1 MKGNNNPQVTASSQ
15 NLLYEICELCHVVK
29 EKLGTFLLDETSVMS
44 LVQQNKPELLT
55 KAINSFVEATIDHML
70 KASSFLVSLKSPKGT
85 TKHQFPL
92 GRLGNKDAIA
102 QTFKDAKGNYII
114 CPHDFVAN
122 MTSMR
127 SNVGTIIDKI
137 RVLVYLVIWSCLS
150 QDCYYSIT
158 LALLITDKRIKHH
171 LNSFQFDQG
180 EITKDCIW
188 HWLQCLTMCIT
199 CTGSLSFQKLYTV
212 TTHACLVFALPAAIL
227 DSCHIF
233 TKIGVNPA
241 GPIFNINP
249 CNPEKLETSILKE
262 NPLLLMTHTFT
273 LWCSRRLKEEIG
285 IVKTTDHLQA
295 IAESLKS
302 SGKNSEN
309 ASTITFFTKNFSSI
323 HAKENFS
330 MCMVSEEPTPKPE
343 MSKRGNLPLN
353 AKGPTLRTYAFP
365 KEKVLRKPTGLQV
378 QGPRGRG
385 RGTKAL
391 WGGDNAMSVGCN
403 EQGLPVG
410 GGCPH
415 RTPPR
420 KKSPQ
425 KSPQTSPQKSP
436 RHESSTETSLSSN
449 NIQEMQSKK
458 RKTPMKTTKTAAAL
472 VSLCGTS
479 NLKLY
484 QVGKMDLVDTDKE
497 EDIESSTWNK
507 KKLSITNAN
516 SPSTKHISSKK
527 GANGTGISSPQRLM
541 QDYFSVETRK
551 KVGENKKQTMDG
563 TTVVGASG
571 EGSQSL
577 GMTSSTKAKASLGGK
592 PPLNKKSS
600 TLNKK
605 QLSVTKANS
614 PSTKHV
620 SSKKGVNGTGI

>member
-188 HWLQCLTMCIT
+188 HWLQCLTMCIM
-199 CTGSLSFQKLYTV
+199 CTGSLSFQKVYTM

-353 AKGPTLRTYAFP
+353 AKGPTL
-365 KEKVLRKPTGLQV
+365 
-378 QGPRGRG
+378 
-385 RGTKAL
+385 
-391 WGGDNAMSVGCN
+391 
-403 EQGLPVG
+403 
-410 GGCPH
+410 
-415 RTPPR
+415 
-420 KKSPQ
+420 
-425 KSPQTSPQKSP
+425 
-436 RHESSTETSLSSN
+436 
-449 NIQEMQSKK
+449 
-458 RKTPMKTTKTAAAL
+458 

-484 QVGKMDLVDTDKE
+484 QVGRMDLVDTDKE
-497 EDIESSTWNK
+497 EDMESSTWNK

-551 KVGENKKQTMDG
+551 KVGENKKQTIDG

>member
-1 MKGNNNPQVTASSQ
+1 
-15 NLLYEICELCHVVK
+15 
-29 EKLGTFLLDETSVMS
+29 MS

-114 CPHDFVAN
+114 CPHDLVAN
-122 MTSMR
+122 IMTSMR
-127 SNVGTIIDKI
+127 SNGGTLTDKI

-158 LALLITDKRIKHH
+158 LALLITDKKIKHH

-188 HWLQCLTMCIT
+188 HWLQCLTMCIM
-199 CTGSLSFQKLYTV
+199 CTGSLSFQKMYTM

-233 TKIGVNPA
+233 TQIGVNPV

-249 CNPEKLETSILKE
+249 VLSPEILERSILKE

-309 ASTITFFTKNFSSI
+309 ASTLTFFTKNFSSI
-323 HAKENFS
+323 HAKEKFS

-353 AKGPTLRTYAFP
+353 AKGPTLT
-365 KEKVLRKPTGLQV
+365 
-378 QGPRGRG
+378 
-385 RGTKAL
+385 
-391 WGGDNAMSVGCN
+391 
-403 EQGLPVG
+403 
-410 GGCPH
+410 
-415 RTPPR
+415 
-420 KKSPQ
+420 
-425 KSPQTSPQKSP
+425 
-436 RHESSTETSLSSN
+436 
-449 NIQEMQSKK
+449 
-458 RKTPMKTTKTAAAL
+458 
-472 VSLCGTS
+472 
-479 NLKLY
+479 
-484 QVGKMDLVDTDKE
+484 
-497 EDIESSTWNK
+497 
-507 KKLSITNAN
+507 
-516 SPSTKHISSKK
+516 STKHISSKK
-527 GANGTGISSPQRLM
+527 GPNGTGISSPQRLM
-541 QDYFSVETRK
+541 QDYFFVETRK
-551 KVGENKKQTMDG
+551 KVGEKKKQTMDG

-605 QLSVTKANS
+605 KLSITKANS

-620 SSKKGVNGTGI
+620 SSKKGVNGTGISTPQHLMQESSKGTRRTSLRTKFLSP